1 MALASMTAADWK
13 SSLDFSMR
21 EVFKEKRKLFLIAL
35 PYNLTGRSSVK
46 CMTRS
51 GKKMLTT

>member
-13 SSLDFSMR
+13 SSLDFSTR